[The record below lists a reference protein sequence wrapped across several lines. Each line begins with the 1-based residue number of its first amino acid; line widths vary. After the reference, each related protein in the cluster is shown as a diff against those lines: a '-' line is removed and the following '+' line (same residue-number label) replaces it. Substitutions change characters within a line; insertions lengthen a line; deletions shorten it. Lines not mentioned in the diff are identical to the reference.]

1 MKFHP
6 TARIVVEFIILIN
19 FTDTILLSY
28 RLRIEESVELVI
40 FMRGTS
46 STLMIDDNTSNTQR
60 EDNSA
65 NTRND
70 DSSVSATDTD
80 KR

>member
-1 MKFHP
+1 M
-6 TARIVVEFIILIN
+6 
-19 FTDTILLSY
+19 
-28 RLRIEESVELVI
+28 RIEESVEQVI
-40 FMRGTS
+40 DKTGTS

-70 DSSVSATDTD
+70 DSSVSATDAD